1 MAIMGNYRLVCT
13 HHARNCTLWG
23 RLRRRAPGFASPACL
38 DRERNSCKTL
48 AAKPNL
54 LPCPSFSVPGFSQVF
69 VLNSG
74 DSERHLGDDVFILG
88 KNRKR
93 VDASSDPWG
102 GGGARARVDI
112 TTQQKRTHTTDDTHA
127 RLNPAE
133 RGLRRLSACRLGPK
147 SNQKRHVGMHLRGRG
162 KKGRA

>member
-1 MAIMGNYRLVCT
+1 M
-13 HHARNCTLWG
+13 
-23 RLRRRAPGFASPACL
+23 
-38 DRERNSCKTL
+38 
-48 AAKPNL
+48 
-54 LPCPSFSVPGFSQVF
+54 PCPSFSVPGFSQVF

-112 TTQQKRTHTTDDTHA
+112 TTQQKRTHTTDDDTHA

-147 SNQKRHVGMHLRGRG
+147 SNQKRHVTLECTSEEEGLKEHNMYYTLNGHPLAAEINTALLAGRPRNTANRQPSVRLPRG
-162 KKGRA
+162 KSSWAEVHDPS